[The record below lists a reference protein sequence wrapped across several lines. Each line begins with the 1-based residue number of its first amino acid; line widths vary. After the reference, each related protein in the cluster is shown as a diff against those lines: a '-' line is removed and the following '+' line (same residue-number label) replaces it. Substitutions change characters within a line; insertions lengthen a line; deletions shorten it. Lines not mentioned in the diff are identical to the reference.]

1 MSLHPD
7 IQERVH
13 GELKAFS
20 QRREEHADL
29 LPPYV
34 EACLKESM
42 RKYPVAGGA
51 SIRRVQE
58 AEGYKLTDK
67 ITLPKDTWICVPI
80 YSLHNSKHIWG
91 EDANEFK
98 PERFMPDPS
107 IQNPFSSPAAYSGV
121 GKTADS
127 VCFLPFTYGVRN
139 CPGMN
144 LALLEIR
151 SAIAVLMLRYSFQL
165 ADDSLKNEE
174 KCLKTFLTM
183 KPDQALPVLVRKR

>member
-1 MSLHPD
+1 MALYPD

-13 GELKAFS
+13 KELTAVTQK
-20 QRREEHADL
+20 REECADL

-51 SIRRVQE
+51 SIRRVQDE
-58 AEGYKLTDK
+58 AGYQLTDK

-91 EDANEFK
+91 EDVQEFK
-98 PERFMPDPS
+98 PERFMPDS
-107 IQNPFSSPAAYSGV
+107 DIQNPFASPAAYSGV
-121 GKTADS
+121 GKTANS
-127 VCFLPFTYGVRN
+127 ISFLPFTYGVRN

-151 SAIAVLMLRYSFQL
+151 SAIAVLMSRYSFEL
-165 ADDSLKNEE
+165 ADVNMKNEDN
-174 KCLKTFLTM
+174 CLKTFLTM
-183 KPDQALPVLVRKR
+183 KPDNALPVLVCKR